1 MIATINMRTLST
13 IPLRGNKH
21 CRRMDAPSFLSH
33 KPITGGFEYQKG
45 DQQQWH
51 TNWNAPGARCYL
63 AWSEDGNSGMR
74 FIINGEVWTSQD
86 LPGWQ
91 YRIFNVPQPHCVF
104 ANCHRLSYGWSL
116 PHADNQIIL
125 PIGLTNAEDVLQFA

>member
-1 MIATINMRTLST
+1 MNTLST

-21 CRRMDAPSFLSH
+21 CRRADIPSFLWVKS
-33 KPITGGFEYQKG
+33 ITGGFEYGPG

-63 AWSEDGNSGMR
+63 AWSETGDSGMR
-74 FIINGEVWTSQD
+74 FVINGEVWTSQD

-104 ANCHRLSYGWSL
+104 ANCKRFSYGWSL
-116 PHADNQIIL
+116 PHTDNQILL
-125 PIGLTNAEDVLQFA
+125 PIGLKNAEDVLQFA